1 MFRCFPASPQVVAY
15 RAVIHGTASLDSSKL
30 VSLIEE
36 WTGQTAAII
45 VQRIILNLDSSC
57 AIAIPS
63 ILFDEECPTRDT
75 TQDSESSMVTT
86 VSNHELPQF
95 SHSETDSNSLTGAII
110 GGSTAA
116 ATLIVIAIVAII
128 IAVLIFKK
136 CHSNKSSLQSRY
148 VRTEMHIYG

>member
-1 MFRCFPASPQVVAY
+1 M
-15 RAVIHGTASLDSSKL
+15 
-30 VSLIEE
+30 E
-36 WTGQTAAII
+36 TAAII
-45 VQRIILNLDSSC
+45 VQQIILSLDSSC
-57 AIAIPS
+57 VIAIPS

-86 VSNHELPQF
+86 VSNHELSQV
-95 SHSETDSNSLTGAII
+95 SHSESDSNSLTGAII

-128 IAVLIFKK
+128 IAVLILKK